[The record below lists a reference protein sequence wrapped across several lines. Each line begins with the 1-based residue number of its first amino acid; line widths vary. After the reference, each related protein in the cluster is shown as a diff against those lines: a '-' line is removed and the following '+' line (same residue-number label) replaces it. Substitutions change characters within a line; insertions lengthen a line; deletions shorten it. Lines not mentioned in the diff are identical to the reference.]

1 LFFRWNSRVLNPF
14 IHWIEAKGVFDAWLF
29 VALFLATRRMICTGV
44 RQVAPRGTD
53 SRNPTESNQI
63 QPKGRGQKSEA
74 KSRFLRHTGEPPA
87 LHWESERRKPT
98 FAFRVLFF
106 SLESARVKSVYPLD

>member
-1 LFFRWNSRVLNPF
+1 LYFRWNSRVLNPF

-63 QPKGRGQKSEA
+63 QPNPTKGQRTEIRGQKS
-74 KSRFLRHTGEPPA
+74 
-87 LHWESERRKPT
+87 
-98 FAFRVLFF
+98 LF
-106 SLESARVKSVYPLD
+106 ETHGRAARAPLGI